1 MEDSHDSIC
10 CYMLF
15 SESKDI
21 NFKFKDRDEVV
32 SAGDIILTSD
42 THRNFFS
49 KDEVIEFPLSQRIV
63 HEMISFLSKENLH
76 PLVHNKIPEFLRP
89 SVAQNIF

>member
-42 THRNFFS
+42 THRNFFR
-49 KDEVIEFPLSQRIV
+49 KMKLLSF
-63 HEMISFLSKENLH
+63 H
-76 PLVHNKIPEFLRP
+76 
-89 SVAQNIF
+89 